1 MKTYPRLV
9 NAIQKLGYE
18 HRDAKAAIGGHILA
32 RTEGKNAFA
41 TPLIRAAIR
50 SHRQRQAASKP
61 GYDFIKYRYAQ
72 SLRGLRTENGIH

>member
-18 HRDAKAAIGGHILA
+18 YRVAKAVIGGHILA
-32 RTEGKNAFA
+32 RAEGRNAFA

-50 SHRQRQAASKP
+50 GYRQRQSASKH
-61 GYDFIKYRYAQ
+61 GYDFIKYRHAQ
-72 SLRGLRTENGIH
+72 SLRGLKTENGIH